1 MTLEPT
7 PTVRSARWSSRIAV
21 FSVCLLLITLVLHRF
36 ASLPTPLA
44 LNLFGV
50 GLAGAGVALLI
61 ALPALARIWFTGH
74 AGAGS
79 AGLGAVLGLIA
90 LGAPLGFLAAHQG
103 LPWIYDVTTDPAHPP
118 PFAELAKR
126 PPGANAAAYPGQHFA
141 ELQAKAYPDVRP
153 LVLDRSVEEAFE
165 LVEEAVRR
173 LRWRV
178 IVEEPPMPGRGGS
191 PGVIEAT
198 EQTLI
203 VGFTDDIVIRID
215 GGATRARIDARSAS
229 RYGGF
234 DFGQNAARLRRL
246 LAEIR
251 ARAEVT
257 PSAALTAAVKE
268 KDKNKKTGSAAARAL
283 LKRQKARD
291 QQKAESR
298 NVPVPA
304 KSDARRAPAR
314 KETPR

>member
-7 PTVRSARWSSRIAV
+7 PTVRTARWSSRIAV
-21 FSVCLLLITLVLHRF
+21 FSVCLLLVTLILHRF

-44 LNLFGV
+44 LNLFVV
-50 GLAGAGVALLI
+50 GLAGAGLALLI

-79 AGLGAVLGLIA
+79 AGLGAVLGLLMLA
-90 LGAPLGFLAAHQG
+90 GPLAFLAAHQG
-103 LPWIYDVTTDPAHPP
+103 LPWIYDVTTDPANPP
-118 PFAELAKR
+118 RFMELAKR
-126 PPGANAAAYPGQHFA
+126 PPGANPSVYPGQHFA
-141 ELQAKAYPDVRP
+141 EQQARAYPDLRP

-178 IVEEPPMPGRGGS
+178 IVEEPPMPGRSSS
-191 PGVIEAT
+191 PGTIEAT

-234 DFGQNAARLRRL
+234 DLGQNAARLRRL
-246 LAEIR
+246 LAEVR

-257 PSAALTAAVKE
+257 PSAAVTAAAKE
-268 KDKNKKTGSAAARAL
+268 KDTKTGSAAARAL